1 MSDEL
6 REALD
11 WLDGYNWHG
20 GPSLFYDERLKRH
33 ETVRAAARE
42 RLAQLEADPELV
54 ERIAS
59 ALHDI
64 DESDHEAESHPL
76 RECWDAAI
84 ETYLRNARAVL
95 AAISTPT
102 PVEES

>member
-54 ERIAS
+54 ER
-59 ALHDI
+59 LHNVVHSWVP
-64 DESDHEAESHPL
+64 EFNWP
-76 RECWDAAI
+76 
-84 ETYLRNARAVL
+84 AVEQMTLELL

-102 PVEES
+102 PETE